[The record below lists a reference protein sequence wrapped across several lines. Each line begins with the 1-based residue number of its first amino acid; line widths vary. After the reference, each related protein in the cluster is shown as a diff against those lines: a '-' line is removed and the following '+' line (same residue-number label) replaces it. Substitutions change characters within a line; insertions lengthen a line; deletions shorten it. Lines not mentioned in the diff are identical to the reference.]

1 MHDHSSTYTDQINKK
16 LIITIFLN
24 FGITLFQIIG
34 FFISG
39 SLSLLSDALHNFTD
53 VFALII
59 SWIAN
64 KISKKEHTIKATFG
78 YKRSEVLAAFVN
90 TVTLFLVAAFLIIEA
105 VNRVIENQQVEID
118 TKWVIWGALVSIV
131 GNLLSVI
138 VLHVQAKDNIN
149 VRASYIHL
157 LSDLYTSVAVLL
169 GGLVMHFYQ
178 VIWIDAFLS
187 IVIAVYLLVLSLQLF
202 RKTINI
208 LMQFSPIKIT
218 PEDIS
223 KIVSQFDEVENI
235 HHLHIWEITS
245 GRTMLMA
252 HMDFSANIDLKSANN
267 IMIEV
272 SHIFKEQYQIFE
284 VSLQPEFDFEDDKSL
299 IVKHK
304 N

>member
-1 MHDHSSTYTDQINKK
+1 MHDHSSIYTDQINKK

-24 FGITLFQIIG
+24 FGITFFQIIG

-64 KISKKEHTIKATFG
+64 QISKKENSIKATFG
-78 YKRSEVLAAFVN
+78 YKRSEVLAAFIN

-105 VNRVIENQQVEID
+105 INRVIENKQIEID
-118 TKWVIWGALVSIV
+118 TQWVIWGALVSIL
-131 GNLLSVI
+131 GNFLSVM
-138 VLHVQAKDNIN
+138 VLHVQAEDNIN
-149 VRASYIHL
+149 VKASYIHL
-157 LSDLYTSVAVLL
+157 LSDLYTSIAVLI
-169 GGLVMHFYQ
+169 GGVIMHFYQ
-178 VIWIDAFLS
+178 IIWIDALLS
-187 IVIAVYLLVLSLQLF
+187 ILIAAYLLVISVQLF

-218 PEDIS
+218 QEDIS
-223 KIVSQFDEVENI
+223 EIVSQFDEVENI

-272 SHIFKEQYQIFE
+272 SNIFKEQYQIFE

-304 N
+304 S